1 MKFGSR
7 KIDSASV
14 GLASNMA
21 ISGIC
26 KPVSMLLGYIY
37 VPIVLNWLGEEK
49 YGIWATLLAI
59 VSWIS
64 YFDIG
69 IGNGLRNKLTK
80 ALSVGDEKQGQR
92 LISSAYAFIAAL
104 MTAAAVIFCI
114 AASFA
119 DWNRIFG
126 VRDIAEDLKALVC
139 VTVIF
144 VAVNFVLSICKNVL
158 YALQK
163 ASDVSLM
170 ELVTQGLNLLGII
183 AAKSLAPADLFLIAL
198 IYGLSMTVTN
208 IIFSMV
214 LYIRNK
220 QLRPRFS
227 EVELNEGKELTDL
240 GLQFFIIQICALVL
254 FTTDNLIISLLYGA
268 ADVTPYSASIKL
280 FTAISS
286 VYSAFLAPI
295 WSAATKAKT
304 EGNRSG
310 LKKIIKTLNFLM
322 LPFFAAAVLLTIIFR
337 PVAFIWLGRELN
349 FSDGLILLGGLY
361 CILTIWCNTYSY
373 IANGLELM
381 KMSMVTA
388 VIQASVNI
396 PLSLLFAGT
405 FGMEAAGVLCGTV
418 CAMSISAV
426 VQPIYVYKYICGN
439 QNRKEE

>member
-1 MKFGSR
+1 MKEKFVSG
-7 KIDSASV
+7 
-14 GLASNMA
+14 GLASSMA
-21 ISGIC
+21 VSGIC

-49 YGIWATLLAI
+49 YGVWSTILTI

-69 IGNGLRNKLTK
+69 IGNGLRNKLTE
-80 ALSVGDEKQGQR
+80 ASAAGDNEKSKR
-92 LISSAYAFIAAL
+92 LISSAYAFIAVM

-126 VRDIAEDLKALVC
+126 VKDIAEDLKALVC
-139 VTVIF
+139 ITIVF
-144 VAVNFVLSICKNVL
+144 VAVNFILSICKNVL

-163 ASDVSLM
+163 AGDVSLM
-170 ELVTQGLNLLGII
+170 EVVTQALNLLGIM
-183 AAKSLAPADLFLIAL
+183 AARALMPADLFLIAL

-208 IIFSMV
+208 IIFSIA
-214 LYIRNK
+214 LYSKNK
-220 QLRPRFS
+220 QLRPRLS
-227 EVELNEGKELTDL
+227 EVELSEGKKLTDL
-240 GLQFFIIQICALVL
+240 GLRFFIIQICALVL

-304 EGNRSG
+304 EGDWNG
-310 LKKIIKTLNFLM
+310 LRQIIKKLDILM
-322 LPFFAAAVLLTIIFR
+322 LPFFGGTLLLGIVFR
-337 PVAFIWLGRELN
+337 PVAYIWLGRELEYSN
-349 FSDGLILLGGLY
+349 GLILLSGLY

-381 KMSMVTA
+381 KVSMITA
-388 VIQASVNI
+388 VIQACVNI
-396 PLSLLFAGT
+396 PLSLLFAGPL
-405 FGMEAAGVLCGTV
+405 GMETAGVLCGTV
-418 CAMSISAV
+418 CAMTISAV
-426 VQPIYVYKYICGN
+426 VQPLYVYRYI
-439 QNRKEE
+439 RLKK